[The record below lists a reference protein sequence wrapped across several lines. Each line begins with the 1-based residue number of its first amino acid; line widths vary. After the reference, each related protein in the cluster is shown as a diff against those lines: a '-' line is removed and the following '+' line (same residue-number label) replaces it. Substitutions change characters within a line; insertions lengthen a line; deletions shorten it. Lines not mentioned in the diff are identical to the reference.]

1 MIFETLTLLQLAS
14 SVFLAILFLQSG
26 LDKVL
31 DWKGNLSWITG
42 HFSKT
47 IFKNF
52 ILPIFLLLTLLE
64 LAAGIFSAIGFVFI
78 LINGE
83 TCWAHWGAILSTLS
97 LLALFFGQRLAKDYP
112 GAGSLVPYFLV
123 CLAALYL
130 Y

>member
-1 MIFETLTLLQLAS
+1 MNFETLTLLQLATS
-14 SVFLAILFLQSG
+14 AFLAILFLQSG

-31 DWKGNLSWITG
+31 DWKGNLNWISS

-47 IFKNF
+47 PLKGGIK
-52 ILPIFLLLTLLE
+52 PIFLLITLLE
-64 LAAGIFSAIGFVFI
+64 IAAGIFAALGVFFI
-78 LINGE
+78 LFNGE
-83 TCWAHWGAILSTLS
+83 TCWAQWGAILSTLS

-123 CLAALYL
+123 CLVALYL